1 MTSALVLSNSIE
13 YRCRLLHTH
22 SLPFQWCT
30 KGMAKKASQ
39 GLLSSCHCFSSGK
52 LLSSFALLRVFS
64 SNSVSCHP
72 DLHLFAG
79 RPPVH
84 PCLQTKAPLELC
96 LPAGWPREGTDCRRR
111 KKLHLAE
118 GTLPFLNGRHGLKQ
132 KARPILVGNNDLLCT
147 WKIAASKWLAKRK
160 QDKLKKRHLAEDILP
175 FLQTTSKTTRDFK
188 TKSLGML
195 VDDEA
200 HGQITVWQ
208 KEKKK
213 VSLQRWWER
222 FKAQT
227 TCNDKSKCLTPSLKT
242 WWSNNDNLIN
252 NHLEYTL

>member
-1 MTSALVLSNSIE
+1 MTSALVLSNSMQITAHTQSTIPMMYE
-13 YRCRLLHTH
+13 GHGKKGKPRPAVKLPLLFKWQAA
-22 SLPFQWCT
+22 FQFC
-30 KGMAKKASQ
+30 
-39 GLLSSCHCFSSGK
+39 SSE
-52 LLSSFALLRVFS
+52 SFLV
-64 SNSVSCHP
+64 NSVSCHP

-84 PCLQTKAPLELC
+84 PCLQQWKLPSSYAC
-96 LPAGWPREGTDCRRR
+96 LPGGRGRVQTAADARNSTWRRVHSHFSTDDMGWN
-111 KKLHLAE
+111 KKLGGYWSATTTYFAHE
-118 GTLPFLNGRHGLKQ
+118 KT
-132 KARPILVGNNDLLCT
+132 
-147 WKIAASKWLAKRK
+147 AASKWLAKRK

-175 FLQTTSKTTRDFK
+175 FLQTTSKATRDFK
-188 TKSLGML
+188 TKSLGVL

-213 VSLQRWWER
+213 GSLQRWWER

-242 WWSNNDNLIN
+242 WWSNNDDLII